1 MIDVRR
7 AVLALGL
14 FLTPLVGWAAF
25 NEPQPGSVTQSNLGT
40 NVFTYLGNAADSATG
55 FISGNALGTGEQAA
69 LAGPLNSPTGLQS
82 GLMVSTS
89 AAAAVQNAV
98 NNASG
103 LLQLNPSGQ
112 IPTTA
117 QVGDTSGTAACPG
130 CVGEV
135 ISSDIPVGSAV
146 SMVTAT
152 PKTITSVSLTPGDWD
167 CRGSISLA
175 PAGSTTTSIISAAIN
190 TTTNVLP
197 ATEFRF
203 GIPLAISAGLG
214 FQSSVPTIVENVAS
228 TTPVYLVGQVSF
240 AVSTMGMYGQISCRR
255 MR

>member
-1 MIDVRR
+1 MRR

-82 GLMVSTS
+82 GLMISTS

-103 LLQLNPSGQ
+103 LLQLNPSGFIPVAAQ
-112 IPTTA
+112 I
-117 QVGDTSGTAACPG
+117 GDMSGVAALAG
-130 CVGEV
+130 NIGEV
-135 ISSDIPVGSAV
+135 ISSDIPGGSAV
-146 SMVTAT
+146 PMTTTT
-152 PKTITSVSLTPGDWD
+152 PATITTVSLTPGDWD
-167 CRGSISLA
+167 CQGSIATA
-175 PAGSTTTSIISAAIN
+175 PASGTTTSLVSGGISS
-190 TTTNVLP
+190 TTNTLP
-197 ATEFRF
+197 TNLEFRSQLT
-203 GIPLAISAGLG
+203 LAIA
-214 FQSSVPTIVENVAS
+214 A
-228 TTPVYLVGQVSF
+228 TTPYATPVPLVMKDVAATTSVFLVGQANF
-240 AVSTMGMYGQISCRR
+240 ATSTMGMYGRLVCRR